1 MHLCWAVVKRLIYA
15 GAAALLALQSI
26 ACGSTSVTQS
36 TAPEVIA
43 RCQTTLGTVPTIPAA
58 GGKVEV
64 GVAAERECA
73 WTAASNSSWIQISPT
88 SGQGES
94 SITLTANSNPQG
106 TARNG
111 NVSINN
117 NQVAVTQAA
126 SPCTFSVSPT
136 SVTIPAAGRAV
147 NVEVTTLIG
156 CGWNTSSPVSWVT
169 LSNASGTGTN
179 DVTLTAGPNGNTS
192 PRSTT
197 VTIAGRSVSVT
208 QDATPAPTP
217 SPSPTPTPTPKPT
230 DPTLPSPQPPPSC
243 TYSLDP
249 AIRIFK
255 AKGGGG
261 TVKVTTAKGCPWT
274 ATSGVDWVEVK
285 GDSSGTESHDVHYE
299 VERNRSGFGRS
310 GSITIA
316 GQTHL
321 ILQGWDGDD

>member
-1 MHLCWAVVKRLIYA
+1 MHRCWAVVKRLIYA
-15 GAAALLALQSI
+15 CAAALLALQSL

-64 GVAAERECA
+64 GVVAERECA
-73 WTAASNSSWIQISPT
+73 WTAASNSSWIQISPS

-111 NVSINN
+111 NVSINS

-126 SPCTFSVSPT
+126 SPCTFSVSPAT
-136 SVTIPAAGRAV
+136 VTIPAAGGNV

-156 CGWNTSSPVSWVT
+156 CGWSASSPVSWVRPSNISST
-169 LSNASGTGTN
+169 GTGEVSLAAESNAS
-179 DVTLTAGPNGNTS
+179 TS

-197 VTIAGRSVSVT
+197 VTIAGQSVSVT
-208 QDATPAPTP
+208 QAATPAPTP
-217 SPSPTPTPTPKPT
+217 SPSPTPTPTPKPN
-230 DPTLPSPQPPPSC
+230 DPPPPPPPSC

-249 AIRIFK
+249 VIRIFK
-255 AKGGGG
+255 GKGGGG
-261 TVKVTTAKGCPWT
+261 TVKVTTTKGCAWT
-274 ATSGVDWVEVK
+274 AVADVDWVEIK
-285 GDSSGTESHDVHYE
+285 GDPSGTESHDVHYD
-299 VERNRSGFGRS
+299 VDRNRSGFGRS

-321 ILQGWDGDD
+321 ILQGWDGED